1 MTIEH
6 HPPITGNF
14 FTRHL
19 HRFLT
24 GILPSKAKRM
34 FYLTSA
40 MAVLINNRSPD
51 RTILAKLSK
60 PLKLG
65 YDPASMLFSAYIGFD
80 IWKTLSLEDQAQ
92 LQLSQMDETK
102 MWKVSMLFSEK
113 CPDWLQYGSHH
124 LMITDLHDLL
134 SILIRIQPVP

>member
-1 MTIEH
+1 MPTEN
-6 HPPITGNF
+6 PPLTGNF
-14 FTRHL
+14 VTRHL
-19 HRFLT
+19 HRFLM

-40 MAVLINNRSPD
+40 LAVLINNRSPD
-51 RTILAKLSK
+51 RAVLAKLSK

-80 IWKTLSLEDQAQ
+80 IWKMLSQEEQAQ

-102 MWKVSMLFSEK
+102 MWKVSMLFAEK
-113 CPDWLQYGSHH
+113 CPDWLQYGSNQ
-124 LMITDLHDLL
+124 LMITDIHDLISL
-134 SILIRIQPVP
+134 LIRTHTVS

>member
-1 MTIEH
+1 MTIEN
-6 HPPITGNF
+6 PPLMGNF
-14 FTRHL
+14 ITRHL
-19 HRFLT
+19 HRFLM

-40 MAVLINNRSPD
+40 LAVLINNRSPD
-51 RTILAKLSK
+51 RAVLAKLSK

-80 IWKTLSLEDQAQ
+80 IWKMLSQEEQAQ

-102 MWKVSMLFSEK
+102 MWKVSMLFAEK
-113 CPDWLQYGSHH
+113 CPDWLQYGSHQ
-124 LMITDLHDLL
+124 LMTTDLHDLL

>member
-1 MTIEH
+1 
-6 HPPITGNF
+6 
-14 FTRHL
+14 
-19 HRFLT
+19 
-24 GILPSKAKRM
+24 
-34 FYLTSA
+34 

-80 IWKTLSLEDQAQ
+80 ILKTLSLEDQAQ

-102 MWKVSMLFSEK
+102 MWKVSMLFAEK
-113 CPDWLQYGSHH
+113 CPDWLQYGSHQ